1 MREGGRRPLW
11 IGCNLVD
18 FNGKIN
24 YYIVVVSYVIPF
36 ALSLDL
42 GGSQS
47 EFSFLCWEICR
58 SALRS
63 SLRFSQDFHCHFFDF
78 RS

>member
-1 MREGGRRPLW
+1 MREGGDLC
-11 IGCNLVD
+11 GLVVILLISME
-18 FNGKIN
+18 KIN